1 MEADLF
7 RPIAKVEEGD
17 PFACDAAQIA
27 QVLEGVVF
35 AKVFGNH
42 LQAGGTAVH
51 GIQLVLVWKAVVQ
64 HGVTDYNLRQT
75 KTIKQNRLL
84 DNNGPKLAY
93 H

>member
-7 RPIAKVEEGD
+7 GAIAEVEKGD

-51 GIQLVLVWKAVVQ
+51 GIQLVLEWKAVVQ
-64 HGVTDYNLRQT
+64 HCVTDYNLQLTVTNSR
-75 KTIKQNRLL
+75 NFV
-84 DNNGPKLAY
+84 
-93 H
+93 